1 MEFKHDI
8 ARKMEVAAI
17 TDLPRL
23 LPIDYFSNREL
34 GMRRE
39 ERKID

>member
-1 MEFKHDI
+1 MEFKHEI
-8 ARKMEVAAI
+8 AKKMKVAAI

-23 LPIDYFSNREL
+23 LPIGCFFEVRV
-34 GMRRE
+34 RRE